1 MSMRVLL
8 VAPPGA
14 GKGTQAEKLAF
25 HYGVV
30 HLSSGDLL
38 RQQVKAG
45 TVLGKA
51 ASEYLRRGDLV
62 PDDLI
67 FDMMMGPVL
76 DASRHGG
83 YVLDGFPRNLRQAEA
98 AYQTAQQDER
108 IELQAVIQ
116 LDVSREE
123 LTRRLVARALREGRS
138 DDTESVIEHRFE
150 VYATETEPLLAFYRG
165 RGLVVTINGEQ
176 DEEQV
181 FADIVRSF
189 TIRGDATDGE
199 LLIADNHPEG
209 AEDAKLKARR
219 S

>member
-1 MSMRVLL
+1 MRVLL

-14 GKGTQAEKLAF
+14 GKGTQAEKLAS

-30 HLSSGDLL
+30 HLSSGELL
-38 RQQVKAG
+38 RQAVKAG
-45 TVLGKA
+45 TELGIA

-98 AYQTAQQDER
+98 AYRTAQRDVE
-108 IELQAVIQ
+108 IELQAVIN
-116 LDVSREE
+116 LTVSREE
-123 LTRRLVARALREGRS
+123 LTRRLLARAEREGRS
-138 DDTESVIEHRFE
+138 DDSEEVIAHRFE

-165 RGLVVTINGEQ
+165 RGLVVEINGEQ
-176 DEEQV
+176 DEERV
-181 FADIVRSF
+181 FADIVGSF
-189 TIRGDATDGE
+189 TLPGDGE
-199 LLIADNHPEG
+199 GVLTIVHDRP
-209 AEDAKLKARR
+209 DAF
-219 S
+219 